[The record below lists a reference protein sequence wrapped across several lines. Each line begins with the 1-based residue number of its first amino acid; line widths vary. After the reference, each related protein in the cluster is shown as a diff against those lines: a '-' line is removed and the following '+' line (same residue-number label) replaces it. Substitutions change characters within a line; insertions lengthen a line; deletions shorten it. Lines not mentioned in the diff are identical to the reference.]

1 MKILGLD
8 VGDNKIGVAISDS
21 RLLIAQGLKT
31 IKRTSDKKA
40 IDEIVDIIKEK
51 DVKKIV
57 VGLPKHMNN
66 TLGDQADKT
75 KKFMSKVAKKI
86 KYTDRLDYNVD
97 IFYFDERLSSKSAE
111 RLLIKG
117 NVSREDRKNVIDKV
131 AASIILQNYL
141 DSL

>member
-8 VGDNKIGVAISDS
+8 VGDKKIGVAISDS
-21 RLLIAQGLKT
+21 LLLIAQGLKT
-31 IKRTSDKKA
+31 ISRDSDKKA
-40 IDEIVDIIKEK
+40 IDEIVDIIKDK
-51 DVKKIV
+51 KVKKIV

-66 TLGDQADKT
+66 TLGEQADKT
-75 KKFMSKVAKKI
+75 KKFMDKLAKKI

-97 IFYFDERLSSKSAE
+97 IFYFDERLTSRSAE

-117 NVSREDRKNVIDKV
+117 NVSRENRKKVIDKV

>member
-8 VGDNKIGVAISDS
+8 VGDKKIGVAISDS
-21 RLLIAQGLKT
+21 LFLIAQGLKT
-31 IKRTSDKKA
+31 IKRDSDKKA
-40 IDEIVDIIKEK
+40 IDEIVDIIKDK
-51 DVKKIV
+51 NVKKIV

-66 TLGDQADKT
+66 TLGTQVEKT
-75 KKFMSKVAKKI
+75 KKFMSKLAKKI
-86 KYTDRLDYNVD
+86 KYTNRLDYNVD
-97 IFYFDERLSSKSAE
+97 IIYFDERLTSISAE

-117 NVSREDRKNVIDKV
+117 NVSRENRKDVIDKV